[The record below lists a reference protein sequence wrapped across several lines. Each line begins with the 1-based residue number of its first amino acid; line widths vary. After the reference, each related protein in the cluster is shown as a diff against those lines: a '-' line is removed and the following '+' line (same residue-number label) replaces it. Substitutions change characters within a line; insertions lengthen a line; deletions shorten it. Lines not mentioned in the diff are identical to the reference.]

1 MPGSPAYFAYQWLWS
16 SLDLLFPATCG
27 GCGGGKT
34 RWCESC
40 QVKINIIQPPIC
52 EICGVKIP
60 TDRICLS
67 CKKKAPVYKGLRSW
81 AIYDGPLRSAIHKL
95 KYKHDISL
103 GIVLAGYLIDLL
115 STLGWE
121 IDMVAP
127 VPLGVARIK
136 ERGYN
141 QAALLARP
149 IAMSTGI
156 NYKPQALTRIR
167 ETRTQVGLT
176 VTQRYENVKHAFRGE
191 LSVVEGKSVLIVD
204 DVMTSG
210 ATLESCSAALMEAG
224 SISVFALTLA
234 RAGKSY

>member
-40 QVKINIIQPPIC
+40 QAKVNIIQPPVC
-52 EICGVKIP
+52 EVCGIKIP
-60 TDRICLS
+60 TNRICLR
-67 CKKKAPVYKGLRSW
+67 CQTKPPVYKGLRSW
-81 AIYDGPLRSAIHKL
+81 AIYDGPLRSVIHRL

-115 STLGWE
+115 SSLGWE
-121 IDMVAP
+121 LDMVAP

-156 NYKPQALTRIR
+156 NYKPRALTRIR

-191 LSVVEGKSVLIVD
+191 LSVVEGKTVLIVD

-224 SISVFALTLA
+224 SIGVFALTLA
-234 RAGKSY
+234 RAGKDY